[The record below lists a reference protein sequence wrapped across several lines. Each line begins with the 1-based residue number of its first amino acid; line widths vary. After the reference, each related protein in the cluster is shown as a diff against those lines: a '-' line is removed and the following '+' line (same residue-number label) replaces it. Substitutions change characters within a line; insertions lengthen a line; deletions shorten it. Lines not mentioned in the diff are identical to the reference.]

1 MMSINPNRIILVLIL
16 FNQTSQNNW
25 ALNKWLTAE
34 MCRLAKKKKTG
45 VHFNNAYTLLLFSL
59 KWAITERLGAQGSN
73 GRVSLTELHGF
84 SSKIKSDALTVGTW
98 EFEGKINYN
107 SNLSPM
113 RSAEDKSQVCIPCL
127 CRDTLYSILSSK
139 VSRHLL

>member
-1 MMSINPNRIILVLIL
+1 M
-16 FNQTSQNNW
+16 
-25 ALNKWLTAE
+25 AY
-34 MCRLAKKKKTG
+34 CRNVQVGKKKKTG
-45 VHFNNAYTLLLFSL
+45 VHFNNAYALLLFSL
-59 KWAITERLGAQGSN
+59 KWAITERLGAQGSS

-98 EFEGKINYN
+98 EFEGKRNYN

-139 VSRHLL
+139 VSRHLLKT